1 MKNMNMSKI
10 MSEMMN
16 GGKNQKISPE
26 EIMQEMCGKME
37 NKPWE
42 LCMKIEKSLDELI
55 KINQEILKEMKT
67 EK

>member
-1 MKNMNMSKI
+1 
-10 MSEMMN
+10 MN
-16 GGKNQKISPE
+16 GGKNQKMPPVE
-26 EIMQEMCGKME
+26 MMQEMCTKME

-42 LCMKIEKSLDELI
+42 MYMKIEKSLDELI

>member
-1 MKNMNMSKI
+1 
-10 MSEMMN
+10 MMN